1 MDAFSPVLVNNIV
14 LPNHFS
20 LAPINTG
27 HFFNGHMQKKFVDF
41 YRQRAGNYVGTTYV
55 GNVAIDEN
63 LVTNP
68 RTSFFSQEN
77 YSEWAEL
84 AEIISLQGSIPAIQL
99 GCRFSQIP
107 AMREWINCNPE
118 EYITQARNEIGIF
131 AKEQLDLIMEK
142 FLSAA
147 QIAWQ
152 SGFKV
157 LQIHAAHG
165 YLLSLL
171 CNPVFNPRDDEY
183 NSKDLLF
190 LRKLVSALSDR
201 LPGAILDIRISFLY
215 GVRDRD
221 AEIKAGF
228 ELLDNLAGMPVHI
241 ISVSNGIYNIN
252 KDYIYPPAAI
262 SEEQYISFGNALSK
276 KYPNKYWSIAG
287 NLHDI
292 WKLMRAENSENLLFS
307 FGRQL
312 ICDPLF
318 IDKYVNHHEED
329 IIQCTH
335 CGKCHYYSHFEN
347 SL

>member
-1 MDAFSPVLVNNIV
+1 MGVFSPVLVNNIA
-14 LPNHFS
+14 LPNRFS

-27 HFFNGHMQKKFVDF
+27 AFLNGHMQKKFVDF
-41 YRQRAGNYVGTTYV
+41 YRQRSGNYVGTTYV
-55 GNVAIDEN
+55 GNVAIDKN
-63 LVTNP
+63 MVTNSG
-68 RTSFFSQEN
+68 TAYFSQEN
-77 YSEWAEL
+77 YPEWVEL

-107 AMREWINCNPE
+107 AMREWVNRNPE
-118 EYITQARNEIGIF
+118 EYITQARSEISKF
-131 AKEQLDLIMEK
+131 TKEQLDLLIEN
-142 FLSAA
+142 FISTA

-171 CNPVFNPRDDEY
+171 CNPVFNHRDDEY
-183 NSKDLLF
+183 NSNDLLF
-190 LRKLVSALSDR
+190 LRKLVLDLSDR
-201 LPGAILDIRISFLY
+201 MPEAILDIRISFLY

-221 AEIKAGF
+221 TEIKAGF
-228 ELLDNLAGMPVHI
+228 ELLDNLARMPIHI
-241 ISVSNGIYNIN
+241 ISVSNGVYNIN
-252 KDYIYPPAAI
+252 KDYIYPPAAV
-262 SEEQYISFGNALSK
+262 SEEQYISFGNILSK

-292 WKLMRAENSENLLFS
+292 KKLTLSENSENLLFS

-318 IDKYVNHHEED
+318 INKYVNHHEEE

-335 CGKCHYYSHFEN
+335 CGKCHYYSHFGN